1 MIAELGEKLVPVT
14 VTMVPAGPLDGFSDI
29 FATGGGGGVVTV
41 NDAEA
46 EFADA
51 SVALTV

>member
-14 VTMVPAGPLDGFSDI
+14 VTVVPAGPLVGFSDI
-29 FATGGGGGVVTV
+29 DGVVTV
-41 NDAEA
+41 NCIEA
-46 EFADA
+46 ELDDA